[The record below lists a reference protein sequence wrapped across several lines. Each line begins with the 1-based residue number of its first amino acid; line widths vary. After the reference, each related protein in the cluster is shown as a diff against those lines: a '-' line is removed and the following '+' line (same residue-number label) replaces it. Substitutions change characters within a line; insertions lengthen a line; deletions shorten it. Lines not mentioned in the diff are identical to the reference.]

1 MNYKCECKEFNID
14 KATIV
19 IVDDKV
25 VILESYC
32 KDCNTYGKEVK
43 EFDIQDGMAITL
55 AKMADLKAGIII
67 IDYIKNTLF
76 AKGIKD
82 STGYNQ
88 KPVFKQGGQ
97 ESESQHYGAC
107 SRNLGLCFLGRQ

>member
-19 IVDDKV
+19 IIDDKV

-43 EFDIQDGMAITL
+43 KFDGWGNIVS
-55 AKMADLKAGIII
+55 K
-67 IDYIKNTLF
+67 
-76 AKGIKD
+76 KGGK
-82 STGYNQ
+82 
-88 KPVFKQGGQ
+88 V
-97 ESESQHYGAC
+97 
-107 SRNLGLCFLGRQ
+107 

>member
-19 IVDDKV
+19 IIDDKV

-43 EFDIQDGMAITL
+43 EFDGWGNIVS
-55 AKMADLKAGIII
+55 K
-67 IDYIKNTLF
+67 
-76 AKGIKD
+76 KGGK
-82 STGYNQ
+82 
-88 KPVFKQGGQ
+88 V
-97 ESESQHYGAC
+97 
-107 SRNLGLCFLGRQ
+107 